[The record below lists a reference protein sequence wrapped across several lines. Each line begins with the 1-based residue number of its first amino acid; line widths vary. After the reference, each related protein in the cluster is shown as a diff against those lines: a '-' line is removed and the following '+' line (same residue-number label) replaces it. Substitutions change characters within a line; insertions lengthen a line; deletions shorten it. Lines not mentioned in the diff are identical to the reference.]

1 MINKKSMLKK
11 GIMAFDAAFF
21 VIVAKSL
28 PYISEN
34 NLLILFLTLIFI
46 TMLYIADFYSLKH
59 SRFFKFAATFIALL
73 AVFDAANI
81 IVQYFFLYEL
91 VYGRKILFFMNLI
104 LFLYF
109 TYRWVLINRLAA
121 SSVINIFVL
130 SSHGSDSLCRKIAE
144 AMELKGMGRFNVRTC
159 FFNGKI
165 VDESGGAVEP
175 SVHTVIIDNFNSYSE
190 EVLNTILK
198 AKINGGRIL
207 TYEDFCEMYLEKI
220 PVENISDE
228 WLILSKGFDNIF
240 NSFYVRAKRIFDIGV
255 SFIGLVLASPLLLIG
270 AVMIKLDSK
279 GAVIFSQT
287 RSTLHGGT
295 FTIYKLRTMRT
306 DAEKDGAKWASKN
319 DSRITKVGSFL
330 RKTRI
335 DEIPQL
341 YNVFKGDMSFIG
353 PRPERPEFD
362 KSLEEQ
368 IPYYMLRYLVKPGIT
383 GWAQVNHGY
392 GASIEDSKE
401 KLMYD
406 LYYIK
411 NYSFLMDFRIILRTV
426 HIVLFGKGR

>member
-1 MINKKSMLKK
+1 MITKKNLTKK
-11 GIMAFDAAFF
+11 VFGAADATAFVLIAE
-21 VIVAKSL
+21 SL
-28 PYISEN
+28 PYIRSH
-34 NLLILFLTLIFI
+34 NLVITFLTVILI
-46 TMLYIADFYSLKH
+46 TMLYVADFYSLKH

-73 AVFDAANI
+73 AVFDVFNI
-81 IVQYFFLYEL
+81 IIQYFLLYEL
-91 VYGRKILFFMNLI
+91 VYGRKILLLMNI
-104 LFLYF
+104 MLFGYF
-109 TYRWVLINRLAA
+109 TYRWVLINRIAA
-121 SSVINIFVL
+121 SAVIDIYVLNSVSSEAIIN
-130 SSHGSDSLCRKIAE
+130 KISE
-144 AMELKGMGRFNVRTC
+144 VMKLKGMGKFNVKGSVYDTTLRNE
-159 FFNGKI
+159 NGEPLDAMNNMIVIDSFDKYSDKTLNAMLKLKI
-165 VDESGGAVEP
+165 SGGNIMTFE
-175 SVHTVIIDNFNSYSE
+175 N
-190 EVLNTILK
+190 
-198 AKINGGRIL
+198 
-207 TYEDFCEMYLEKI
+207 FCEHYLEKI
-220 PVENISDE
+220 PVENITDE
-228 WLILSKGFDNIF
+228 WLILSRGFDNIF
-240 NSFYVRAKRIFDIGV
+240 RSFYVRGKRIFDICASLV
-255 SFIGLVLASPLLLIG
+255 GLILASPLLIVA

-279 GAVIFSQT
+279 GPVIFRQT

-295 FTIYKLRTMRT
+295 FTIYKLRTMRM

-341 YNVFKGDMSFIG
+341 FNVFIGNMSFIG

-368 IPYYMLRYLVKPGIT
+368 IPYYMLRYLVKPGLT

-411 NYSFLMDFRIILRTV
+411 NYSFLLDFRIILRTV
-426 HIVLFGKGR
+426 HIVLFGKGQ